1 MEYGVAMRLHLK
13 SFSVVIAMLGCAFF
27 CVGGF
32 MLFPV
37 ALDLWEHGTAEKPS
51 A

>member
-1 MEYGVAMRLHLK
+1 MRLNLK
-13 SFSVVIAMLGCAFF
+13 SFSVLVAMVGCVFF

-37 ALDLWEHGTAEKPS
+37 ALDLWEQGAAAKPN